1 MPTSLVLNGQVL
13 DWNFKKYDNP
23 TQKHISNFYT
33 GDILQGQIHNL
44 GRQGFS
50 AISFSTD
57 IPEERRMCV
66 NGFKTR
72 YAAAKYLLELHY
84 HSPKQLEQNR
94 QMEKAANHAVK
105 AILGTKD

>member
-1 MPTSLVLNGQVL
+1 LEFQ
-13 DWNFKKYDNP
+13 KYDNP

-44 GRQGFS
+44 GHQGFS
-50 AISFSTD
+50 AIPFSTD

-72 YAAAKYLLELHY
+72 YAAAEYLLELRY
-84 HSPKQLEQNR
+84 HFPKQLEQNR
-94 QMEKAANHAVK
+94 QIEEAANQTAK
-105 AILGTKD
+105 AMLGIKD